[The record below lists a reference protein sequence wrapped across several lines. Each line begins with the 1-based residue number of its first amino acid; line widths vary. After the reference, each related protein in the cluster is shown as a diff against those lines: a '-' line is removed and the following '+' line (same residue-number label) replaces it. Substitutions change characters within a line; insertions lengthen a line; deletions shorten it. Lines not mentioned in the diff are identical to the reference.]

1 MWTESHC
8 PICKK
13 ELEYVSAES
22 SIKAFTKLACPDK
35 IRPERSDIAHYERE
49 EVHGTA
55 SFERIFFLPY
65 CLESYPEVS
74 NIYKI
79 DVESWRR
86 KFIVEVPYIHL
97 PWDDLDKAVQ
107 KISLY
112 TLLS

>member
-1 MWTESHC
+1 MWTESYC

-13 ELEYVSAES
+13 ELNWVESES
-22 SIKAFTKLACPDK
+22 SIKAFTKLACPWK
-35 IRPERSDIAHYERE
+35 INPDRSDIAHYERE
-49 EVHGTA
+49 EVHGTPT
-55 SFERIFFLPY
+55 FERIFFLPFA
-65 CLESYPEVS
+65 LESYPEVT

-79 DVESWRR
+79 DITNWRR